1 MLRREETEKIR
12 EHYNADPKKEW
23 DRLQI
28 RYTVEKFG
36 ASDDRIEEKMRQI
49 H

>member
-23 DRLQI
+23 DRLQC
-28 RYTVEKFG
+28 F
-36 ASDDRIEEKMRQI
+36 AFL
-49 H
+49 